1 MSTKANILSY
11 ISARWGDILTPKRL
25 PILDREVATELIN
38 NIYPTPITDTH
49 LTTNILTRI
58 NTNFTY
64 NLTFTKIGRMVHV
77 NGTITSVS
85 GSIMSLEDIA
95 SITTSEFSPYSGY
108 SFAFTT
114 SISNSQ
120 CAFNISGG
128 GIFLVSSL
136 GAGETVFFNASYP
149 TLD

>member
-1 MSTKANILSY
+1 MSTKLNILSY

-25 PILDREVATELIN
+25 PVLDREVAYELVN
-38 NIYPTPITDTH
+38 NIYPTPIVDTH

-58 NTNFTY
+58 NSNFTY
-64 NLTFTKIGRMVHV
+64 NLTFTKIGRIVHV
-77 NGTITSVS
+77 NGTITSIS
-85 GSIMSLEDIA
+85 GSMSLEDIA
-95 SITTSEFSPYSGY
+95 SITTSEFLPYSSY

-120 CAFNISGG
+120 CSFYISGD
-128 GIFLVSSL
+128 GISLVSSL
-136 GAGETVFFNASYP
+136 GAGESVYFNASYP